1 MQEEDIFTVVP
12 SEERHPA
19 AYESPECAETS
30 TGEQEED
37 IFTVVPSEDRHSEG
51 EVTSAQ
57 QECQYRKD
65 ARGYLMD
72 DPRFISSL
80 IFVALFL
87 WCWLFLFVEVLL
99 TRMLLDCSSVRSG

>member
-51 EVTSAQ
+51 EVTSVQ
-57 QECQYRKD
+57 
-65 ARGYLMD
+65 
-72 DPRFISSL
+72 
-80 IFVALFL
+80 
-87 WCWLFLFVEVLL
+87 
-99 TRMLLDCSSVRSG
+99 